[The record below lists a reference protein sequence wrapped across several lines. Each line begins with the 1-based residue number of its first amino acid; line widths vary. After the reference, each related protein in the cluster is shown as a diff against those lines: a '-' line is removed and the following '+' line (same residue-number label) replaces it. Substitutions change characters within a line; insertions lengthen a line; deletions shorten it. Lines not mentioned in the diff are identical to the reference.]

1 MKKTNSCDTII
12 LKYFDLS
19 DGGDIVMQK
28 NKVMNILMWGAAV
41 ASFVLAIITA
51 VFAFSTETTYV
62 KIMLLLTVALFVLL
76 AGLIGFLAY
85 IDMTK
90 VVPSKHGS
98 KSRPLNYFLNVK
110 GGRKRIA
117 VEDLTF
123 EIIDEQMNKFVIDA
137 FGSPVALWKNNVFSG
152 DQSVFG
158 KDGAFKVLLAYKMLS
173 DLQVHHSKK
182 AWKMFFEL
190 PDVDFADIQE
200 CLLKNGDDEL
210 AKALNM
216 YRLTGESCVS
226 EAAAFLDENA
236 SYIQRRMLNYVTR
249 KIESFNM

>member
-1 MKKTNSCDTII
+1 
-12 LKYFDLS
+12 
-19 DGGDIVMQK
+19 MQK

-41 ASFVLAIITA
+41 VSFILAIITS

-62 KIMLLLTVALFVLL
+62 KVMLLLTVLLFLLL
-76 AGLIGFLAY
+76 AGLVGFLAY

-90 VVPSKHGS
+90 VVPDKNGS
-98 KSRPLNYFLNVK
+98 RNRPLNYFLNAK
-110 GGRKRIA
+110 GSRRRIA
-117 VEDLTF
+117 LEDLTF

-182 AWKMFFEL
+182 AWRMFFEL
-190 PDVDFADIQE
+190 PDVDFADIQD
-200 CLLKNGDDEL
+200 CLLRNGDDEL

-216 YRLTGESCVS
+216 YRLTGESCVG

-236 SYIQRRMLNYVTR
+236 SYLHRRMLNYVTR
-249 KIESFNM
+249 KINSFDM

>member
-1 MKKTNSCDTII
+1 MVQYAYII
-12 LKYFDLS
+12 NVN
-19 DGGDIVMQK
+19 GDVIMEK
-28 NKVMNILMWGAAV
+28 SKLINIFMWGAATV
-41 ASFVLAIITA
+41 SLVLAIICA
-51 VFAFSTETTYV
+51 VFAFNTETAYV
-62 KIMLLLTVALFVLL
+62 KVMLFLTVALFVLL
-76 AGLIGFLAY
+76 AGLVAFLAY

-90 VVPSKHGS
+90 VVPSKGGS
-98 KSRPLNYFLNVK
+98 NNRTLNYFLNVN

-123 EIIDEQMNKFVIDA
+123 EIIDTQMNKFVIDA

-190 PDVDFADIQE
+190 PDVDFGDLQE
-200 CLLKNGDDEL
+200 CLVRNGDEEL

-216 YRLTGESCVS
+216 YRLTGESCVG

-236 SYIQRRMLNYVTR
+236 NYIQRRMLNYVTR
-249 KIESFNM
+249 KINSFNM

>member
-1 MKKTNSCDTII
+1 
-12 LKYFDLS
+12 
-19 DGGDIVMQK
+19 MQK

-41 ASFVLAIITA
+41 VSFILAIVTS

-62 KIMLLLTVALFVLL
+62 KVMLLLTVLLFLLL
-76 AGLIGFLAY
+76 AGLVGFLAY

-90 VVPSKHGS
+90 VVPDKNGS
-98 KSRPLNYFLNVK
+98 RNRPLNYFLNAK
-110 GGRKRIA
+110 GSRRRIA
-117 VEDLTF
+117 LEDLTF

-182 AWKMFFEL
+182 AWRMFFEL
-190 PDVDFADIQE
+190 PDVDFADIQD
-200 CLLKNGDDEL
+200 CLLRNGDDEL

-216 YRLTGESCVS
+216 YRLTGESCVG

-236 SYIQRRMLNYVTR
+236 SYLHRRMLNYVTR
-249 KIESFNM
+249 KINSFDM